1 MTVQSF
7 LNLVMRDLQVI
18 YSGQGPSSDQS
29 NEAFSTLNEILAS
42 WSFEGLLV
50 PTHAVTQFALTSG
63 TNLYTLGV
71 GATWV
76 TAALPIKVKGA
87 ISSLTGIQKGMAV
100 MPMGEFEMSIDNGIG
115 VAAVLPSKMG
125 IDNSAPMRNV
135 ILWPTPNNSSAV
147 VQLSYW
153 MPLTAFATLGDSVA
167 FALPAFELAVRNEL
181 TLRLA
186 DMYHMPVTQ
195 IMLQNAQ
202 SSKMALT
209 RIDPAEPPTEGVV
222 PKAA

>member
-7 LNLVMRDLQVI
+7 LNLALRDLQVI
-18 YSGQGPSSDQS
+18 FSGQAPSSDQS
-29 NEAFSTLNEILAS
+29 NEAFSVLNEILAS

-50 PTHAVTQFALTSG
+50 PGHAVTTFALTAATS
-63 TNLYTLGV
+63 LYTMGV

-76 TAALPIKVKGA
+76 TSALPIKVKGA
-87 ISSLTGIQKGMAV
+87 ISSLTGFQKGMQV
-100 MPMGEFEMSIDNGIG
+100 MPMGEFEASIANELG
-115 VAAVLPSKMG
+115 ATAVLPSKMG

-147 VQLSYW
+147 VQASYW
-153 MPLTAFATLGDSVA
+153 MPLTAFSTLGDSVA

-181 TLRLA
+181 VLRLA
-186 DMYHMPVTQ
+186 DMHRVAVTPSM
-195 IMLQNAQ
+195 ITNAQ

-209 RIDPAEPPTEGVV
+209 RIDPAEPPTAGVV
-222 PKAA
+222 PKS